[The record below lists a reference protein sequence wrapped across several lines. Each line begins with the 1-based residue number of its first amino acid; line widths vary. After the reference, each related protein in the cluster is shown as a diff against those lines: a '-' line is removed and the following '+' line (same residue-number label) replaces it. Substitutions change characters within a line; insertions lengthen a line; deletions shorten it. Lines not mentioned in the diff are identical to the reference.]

1 MSFLAW
7 SGDNLRLW
15 GVWNWVRSLC
25 LSVITGDL
33 CATDIT
39 MGDEDRKALMM
50 MVKDGALTTEQA
62 MAMVSWSQDN
72 LSLFLSLSPMATV
85 NFKSIRRQNSLS
97 LSLFLSKKKEFW
109 HPYHFAE
116 MGYVQRKCI
125 FTLRSNFL
133 TGEEFRSK
141 LKSSSHK
148 LKWIHF
154 FLWCWQ
160 CF

>member
-109 HPYHFAE
+109 HSYHFAE

-125 FTLRSNFL
+125 FY
-133 TGEEFRSK
+133 
-141 LKSSSHK
+141 
-148 LKWIHF
+148 IAI
-154 FLWCWQ
+154 
-160 CF
+160 